1 MRPTSPLEIIP
12 IPTFMAFDLFLKNK
26 SAGSPQPTNLVTIA
40 TTITIEDRNSTSKLN
55 PVKLTCAPIIAK
67 NKGANIISN
76 LSTYSSTCLIILV
89 LATAIPTANAPTIG
103 DNPTAAAIPDAPK
116 NEAVTI
122 PSILPL
128 DLHNLSACNIFGIIN
143 IAPIS
148 NATNIT

>member
-26 SAGSPQPTNLVTIA
+26 SEGSPQPTSLVTIA

-89 LATAIPTANAPTIG
+89 QLQPFLQQTLLQLEI
-103 DNPTAAAIPDAPK
+103 
-116 NEAVTI
+116 
-122 PSILPL
+122 ILL
-128 DLHNLSACNIFGIIN
+128 QQLFQKHQRMKQ
-143 IAPIS
+143 
-148 NATNIT
+148 